1 MLTTNKAV
9 AQHIVEE
16 IFVNGNITGIE
27 ALVAQDVIIHD
38 TDKEL
43 HGIEQLKQGIIN
55 LRIAFPDLH
64 YTILDLLADDDKVI
78 ARCKGS
84 GTHKGLFRGIP
95 ATNKK
100 MTYTVIFIWRFTE
113 GKLAEHWS
121 VSDVYGMLQQLDVI
135 RLKDL
140 DA

>member
-113 GKLAEHWS
+113 GKLAEH
-121 VSDVYGMLQQLDVI
+121 
-135 RLKDL
+135 
-140 DA
+140 